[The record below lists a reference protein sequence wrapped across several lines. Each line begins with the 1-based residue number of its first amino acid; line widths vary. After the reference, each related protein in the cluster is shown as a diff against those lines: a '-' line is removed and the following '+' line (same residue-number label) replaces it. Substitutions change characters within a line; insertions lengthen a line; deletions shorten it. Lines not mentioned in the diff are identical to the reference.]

1 MITYAPGNESMT
13 ILDPLSDITKFVFTS
28 SSILISEK
36 KKKLLLNFKSPPN
49 SYSGQTRGIT
59 RFQKVNIYG

>member
-1 MITYAPGNESMT
+1 MT

-36 KKKLLLNFKSPPN
+36 KKKLLLNFKRPPN

-59 RFQKVNIYG
+59 WFQKVNTYG